1 MNDRQYLDEF
11 ISNIRKMI
19 KEECS
24 NVKTADTIETTVIS
38 VSPLKIN
45 IGGLEITSEFIK
57 ILNNVY
63 LEVGDRVL
71 VIRSKDKQSYY
82 IMGVI

>member
-1 MNDRQYLDEF
+1 
-11 ISNIRKMI
+11 MI

-24 NVKTADTIETTVIS
+24 NVKIADTIETSVIS

-57 ILNNVY
+57 VVNNVY